1 MGCPRRNKM
10 NRFFVEKDNIGDD
23 LILITKKDDVHH
35 ISKVLR
41 LQEGDLIIISDN
53 RATEYQGRIISV
65 SNSVVEVK
73 VLDKMVFTSEP
84 KLRITLFQGIP
95 KQGKM
100 ETITQK
106 CTELGMDTLV
116 PVFMERTVVVD
127 KGDYWKKVVRCQLI
141 AEEAAKQSQRGII
154 PEIRQ
159 ATTVEDMLS
168 RLKQYSFV
176 LFPYEEEKE
185 LSIKQALKNLPE
197 GVKNAAIII
206 GPEGGF
212 TKEEAIGIIQNGGVP
227 VSLGKTILRTETAG
241 IVTIAMTMYELEME

>member
-1 MGCPRRNKM
+1 MACHRRKKM
-10 NRFFVEKDNIGDD
+10 NRFFVEGDNIQDEV
-23 LILITKKDDVHH
+23 ILITQKDDVHH
-35 ISKVLR
+35 IFKVLR
-41 LQEGDLIIISDN
+41 LQEGDLIRVSDN
-53 RATEYQGRIISV
+53 RDSEYKGQIISV
-65 SNSVVEVK
+65 SNKLVEVK
-73 VLDKMVFTSEP
+73 ILEKTPFASEAE
-84 KLRITLFQGIP
+84 LRITLFQGIP

-100 ETITQK
+100 EIITQK

-127 KGDYWKKVVRCQLI
+127 KGDYWKKVVRCQAI
-141 AEEAAKQSQRGII
+141 AEEAAKQSQRGMV

-159 ATTVEDMLS
+159 ATTFQDMLS
-168 RLKQYSFV
+168 RLKHYSFV

-185 LSIKQALKNLPE
+185 TTIKEALKSLPE

-212 TKEEAIGIIQNGGVP
+212 TKEEAVGIIQNGGIP

-241 IVTIAMTMYELEME
+241 IVAMAMTLYEVEMD

>member
-23 LILITKKDDVHH
+23 VILITKKDDVHH